1 MERRRAE
8 FNTNEIENNNESIEG
23 RQLTVGQIKKF
34 CKSLLDRVVEPL
46 SATEAVKDMPREQRL
61 HVGEAAADMA
71 SNNINPG
78 SYYY

>member
-8 FNTNEIENNNESIEG
+8 FNTNEIDNNESIES
-23 RQLTVGQIKKF
+23 RQLTVEQVKKF
-34 CKSLLDRVVEPL
+34 CKNLLDRVVEPL
-46 SATEAVKDMPREQRL
+46 SATEAVKDMSREQRL
-61 HVGEAAADMA
+61 HMGEAAADMA